1 VVSAGIVVVSGMVV
15 VVVSIVPVVS
25 TGIAVE
31 SIAVLSELSDT
42 FFVELHA
49 EVAIIIAP
57 AAARLKII
65 FFIGL

>member
-1 VVSAGIVVVSGMVV
+1 M
-15 VVVSIVPVVS
+15 VPVVS